1 MKTTLV
7 FLHGFLE
14 SAEMWDGFTVPFATD
29 YNVICV
35 DLPGHGSAP
44 VIAENHTMSVIADYV
59 VKELEHR
66 SIERAIFVGH
76 SMGGYVS
83 LEIGKKYPDMV
94 KGISMFFSSAAQ
106 DAPGKK
112 KDRDRAARVVE
123 KNHSIFIREA
133 IPYLFTAENKIR
145 LEKQIQKEVE
155 IALQTPREGILAC
168 LRGMRDRENN
178 VSFLDAAPFPIQYV
192 VGKKD
197 PVITMDSLDQQLS
210 ARSVK
215 DVEIIDDCGH
225 MGHLED
231 PEICTLALF
240 RFFESIQN

>member
-1 MKTTLV
+1 MKSTLV

-14 SAEMWDGFTVPFATD
+14 SAEMWDGFVHPFESD
-29 YNVICV
+29 YHVLCL
-35 DLPGHGSAP
+35 DLPGHGRAP
-44 VIAENHTMSVIADYV
+44 VIAENHTMSIMADYV
-59 VKELEHR
+59 VHELKLR
-66 SIERAIFVGH
+66 NIERAIFIGH

-83 LEIGKKYPDMV
+83 LEIGKRYPNMV
-94 KGISMFFSSAAQ
+94 EGISMFFSSAAQ
-106 DAPGKK
+106 DSPSKK

-133 IPYLFTAENKIR
+133 IPYLFTVQNKVR
-145 LEKQIQKEVE
+145 LEKQIRRQVD

-168 LRGMRDRENN
+168 MRGMRDRENN
-178 VSFLDAAPFPIQYV
+178 VSFLDEAPFPIQYV
-192 VGKKD
+192 VGKQD

-210 ARSVK
+210 SCSVK

-231 PEICTLALF
+231 AEICTTALA
-240 RFFESIQN
+240 RFFESITV